1 MPSVRVGEP
10 PYVAVFLRFRFKDI
24 WAALQTVKEAK
35 STPHIVI
42 KGITIWKPAFF
53 GGEIMKAIR
62 WIMCPVMVIL
72 LLAACSGTPSTEGT
86 EQEMTWQD
94 YYDLGIRYLSE
105 GNYEEAIIAFSAAIE
120 IDSRQSQAYAGR
132 GAAYAGL
139 AENDRAGEAE
149 DSILNYRKAIDDYL
163 RAIALDGTV
172 EEWYRNASEIYRLL
186 DDQESAKDVLQK
198 GIIATNSDNLRSILD
213 MINGDDA
220 AVEET
225 ASSGFLLSYVRYEDL
240 SNKDQD
246 YVSEALDYMLNENID
261 GVMKLAQTVQGDN
274 IFNTIADEYK
284 VSIQY
289 DEDGYNGTGNGILS
303 FFSVQVRTENG
314 RGYFYRADMIDGREN
329 TYNRCVERDMDY
341 KQASFNC
348 SHWQIDGDYEM
359 LEWGEHTR
367 TFSDGTSK
375 QENYRTTCAGAIVDN
390 LLDGTVIE
398 DSVSTLFDYDTECHY
413 THSRIYDS
421 GRLISEDGEPVDDI
435 RICSPLE
442 RFSFDKIELF
452 DLKWRW

>member
-1 MPSVRVGEP
+1 
-10 PYVAVFLRFRFKDI
+10 
-24 WAALQTVKEAK
+24 
-35 STPHIVI
+35 
-42 KGITIWKPAFF
+42 
-53 GGEIMKAIR
+53 MKAIR

-105 GNYEEAIIAFSAAIE
+105 GNYEEAVIAFSAAIE
-120 IDSRQSQAYAGR
+120 INSRQAQAYAGR
-132 GAAYAGL
+132 GAAYADL
-139 AENDRAGEAE
+139 AENIDRAGEAE

-163 RAIALDGTV
+163 KAIALDGTV
-172 EEWYRNASEIYRLL
+172 EEWYRNTSEIYMLL
-186 DDQESAKDVLQK
+186 GDQESAKDILQK
-198 GIIATNSDNLRSILD
+198 GINATNSDNLRTILE

-246 YVSEALDYMLNENID
+246 YVSEALDCVLKEDID

-274 IFNTIADEYK
+274 IFNTITDEYK

-289 DEDGYNGTGNGILS
+289 NEDGYGGTGNGILS
-303 FFSVQVRTENG
+303 FFSVQIRTENG
-314 RGYFYRADMIDGREN
+314 KGYFYRADMIDGREN
-329 TYNRCVERDMDY
+329 TYSSCVERDMDY

-348 SHWQIDGDYEM
+348 SRWQIDGDYEM
-359 LEWGEHTR
+359 FEWGEHTR

-375 QENYRTTCAGAIVDN
+375 QEYYRTTCAGAIVDN

-398 DSVSTLFDYDTECHY
+398 DSVSTLFDYDTEYHY
-413 THSRIYDS
+413 TRSYAYDS
-421 GRLISEDGEPVDDI
+421 GRLISEDGELVDDMG
-435 RICSPLE
+435 ICSPLE
-442 RFSFDKIELF
+442 RLSFDRIELF
-452 DLKWRW
+452 DLQWRW